1 MKTKRNKE
9 LNPFDYEDRA
19 GIGLYVAS
27 FLTIA
32 FMIAIII
39 LFALIV
45 AGGIIY
51 IGASI

>member
-9 LNPFDYEDRA
+9 LDPFDYEDTA

-32 FMIAIII
+32 VMIAIIV

-45 AGGIIY
+45 ASGIIY
-51 IGASI
+51 IGASL